1 MRTRYSRGT
10 KVTTKHLTELLPS
23 VLARA
28 TRSYQTQADVI
39 CAAWPTLI
47 GPKLAMQTKARSFQ
61 EGVLFVSVKN
71 STLYSLLSQHDKP
84 RIVQKLRENFPHT
97 TIKTVVFR
105 LE

>member
-1 MRTRYSRGT
+1 MRARYFRGT
-10 KVTTKHLTELLPS
+10 KVTTKHLTQLLPS

-28 TRSYQTQADVI
+28 TKSYQGRADVV
-39 CAAWPTLI
+39 CAAWETII
-47 GPKLAMQTKARSFQ
+47 GAKLAKQTVARSFQ
-61 EGVLFVSVKN
+61 DGVLFVSVKN